1 MKDDLKFSCALEPD
15 DNRNFMLVEDF
26 VVDISVTVQHVAYGF
41 WYRLKRALCLLF
53 TGIDANDITL
63 DEGDVIKL
71 SWWLK
76 EWVDMRAY
84 LHKKESE

>member
-15 DNRNFMLVEDF
+15 DDRNFMLVEDF
-26 VVDISVTVQHVAYGF
+26 TVDLSVTVQHVAYGLR
-41 WYRLKRALCLLF
+41 YRLKRVLRLLF

-76 EWVDMRAY
+76 EWVEAY